1 MKSIA
6 NIFDYQIINKET
18 GEVLITG
25 ELTPVSAMTVESEYK
40 PIRRVIVS
48 EEVLKE
54 CKIGEHIKIEMIIK
68 GNDFSIEG
76 NIVEINGSEIGI
88 Q

>member
-6 NIFDYQIINKET
+6 DIFDYQVINKET

-25 ELTPVSAMTVESEYK
+25 ELTPVSAMIGESEYK

-48 EEVLKE
+48 EKVLKE
-54 CKIGEHIKIEMIIK
+54 CKIGEHIKIEVVIK

-76 NIVEINGSEIGI
+76 DIVEINGFEIGV

>member
-6 NIFDYQIINKET
+6 DIFDYQVINKET

-25 ELTPVSAMTVESEYK
+25 ELTPVSAMTGESEYK
-40 PIRRVIVS
+40 LIRRVIVS
-48 EEVLKE
+48 EKVLKE
-54 CKIGEHIKIEMIIK
+54 CKIGEHIKIEVVIK

-76 NIVEINGSEIGI
+76 DIVEINGFEIGV

>member
-6 NIFDYQIINKET
+6 DIFDYQVINKET

-25 ELTPVSAMTVESEYK
+25 ELTPVSAMTGESEYK

-48 EEVLKE
+48 KKVLKE
-54 CKIGEHIKIEMIIK
+54 CKIGEHIKIEVVIK

-76 NIVEINGSEIGI
+76 DIVEINGFEIGV

>member
-6 NIFDYQIINKET
+6 DIFDYQVINKET

-25 ELTPVSAMTVESEYK
+25 ELTPVSAMTGESEYK

-48 EEVLKE
+48 EKVLKE
-54 CKIGEHIKIEMIIK
+54 CKIGEHIKIKVVIK

-76 NIVEINGSEIGI
+76 DIVEINGFEIGV

>member
-6 NIFDYQIINKET
+6 DIFDYQVINKET

-25 ELTPVSAMTVESEYK
+25 ELTPVSAMTGESEYK

-48 EEVLKE
+48 EKVLKE
-54 CKIGEHIKIEMIIK
+54 CNIGEHIKIEVVIK

-76 NIVEINGSEIGI
+76 DIVEINGFEIGV